1 MSKFEKGKRLV
12 ALVGLVVLALANLIM
27 WSRMDH
33 AHLIIV
39 DAVMVCLLTLLF
51 FAKGYEGGVKTL
63 VVLAFLTAL
72 SVVLSRL
79 LSINTHSVRVGLGN
93 VPIILAGLLYGP
105 FAGALV
111 GFGAD
116 ITGAL
121 LLSSFGYMPLLGL
134 SPMLLGGLPGLVKP
148 LLMRKSVSPVRLGIT
163 VFGAELITSIG
174 WTSYCI
180 FLLYG
185 TPLREL
191 LLIRVPLFIGMALA
205 ETAVIWL
212 MVRSGMFKARGL
224 VAAKKFTEKKEETKE

>member
-1 MSKFEKGKRLV
+1 MSEFAKKRRV
-12 ALVGLVVLALANLIM
+12 AALVGFVLLAAANWLL
-27 WSRMDH
+27 WNKVDH
-33 AHLIIV
+33 AHLAIV
-39 DAVMVCLLTLLF
+39 DAVVVSLLVLLF
-51 FAKGYEGGVKTL
+51 FAKGYQGGVKTL

-79 LSINTHSVRVGLGN
+79 LSVNTHSVRVGLGN

-116 ITGAL
+116 LTGAL
-121 LLSSFGYMPLLGL
+121 LLSSFGYMPLLGI
-134 SPMLLGGLPGLVKP
+134 SPLLLGAIPGLLKP
-148 LLMRKSVSPVRLGIT
+148 VLLRKSVSPARLGAVIAVAQT
-163 VFGAELITSIG
+163 ITSIC

-191 LLIRVPLFIGMALA
+191 LLIRIPLYAAMAVA

-212 MVRSGMFKARGL
+212 MIRGGVFRSQGL
-224 VAAKKFTEKKEETKE
+224 IPVKTKEKQA

>member
-1 MSKFEKGKRLV
+1 MSKFEEGKRWAAV
-12 ALVGLVVLALANLIM
+12 AGLALLAVGNALL
-27 WSRMDH
+27 WGRM
-33 AHLIIV
+33 AHSHLLIV
-39 DAVMVCLLTLLF
+39 DAAMVSLLLLLF

-79 LSINTHSVRVGLGN
+79 LSLNTHSVRVGLGN
-93 VPIILAGLLYGP
+93 LPILLAGLLYGP

-134 SPMLLGGLPGLVKP
+134 SPVLLGGLPGLVKP
-148 LLMRKSVSPVRLGIT
+148 VLLRKTVSPLRLGLV
-163 VFGAELITSIG
+163 VFGAEALTSIG

-180 FLLYG
+180 HLLYG

-191 LLIRVPLFIGMALA
+191 LLIRVPLYVLMALA
-205 ETAVIWL
+205 ETAVLWL
-212 MVRSGMFKARGL
+212 MIRSGAFRERGL
-224 VAAKKFTEKKEETKE
+224 IAAKKTPFISEETNT

>member
-1 MSKFEKGKRLV
+1 MSEFAKKRRIA
-12 ALVGLVVLALANLIM
+12 ALIGFLLLAAANWLL
-27 WSRMDH
+27 WNKVDH
-33 AHLIIV
+33 AHLAIV
-39 DAVMVCLLTLLF
+39 DAVVVSLLVLLF
-51 FAKGYEGGVKTL
+51 FAKGYKGGVKTL

-79 LSINTHSVRVGLGN
+79 LSVNTHNVRVGLGN

-116 ITGAL
+116 LNGAL
-121 LLSSFGYMPLLGL
+121 LLSSFGYMPLMGI
-134 SPMLLGGLPGLVKP
+134 SPLLLGAIPGLLKP
-148 LLMRKSVSPVRLGIT
+148 ILLRKSVSPVRLGAVI
-163 VFGAELITSIG
+163 FCAQIITSIG

-180 FLLYG
+180 SLLYG

-191 LLIRVPLFIGMALA
+191 LLIRIPLYVAMALA

-212 MVRSGMFKARGL
+212 MIRGGMFRAQGL
-224 VAAKKFTEKKEETKE
+224 IPVKKKEKQA